1 MLHRRA
7 DSKWTPGSRTVWS
20 SRSQVLRVKSGN
32 GAALAEEGGSP
43 ILLYDGV
50 CGLCNRIVQFVLKKD
65 RKGTIRFAS
74 LQSSFA
80 GQVLARHG
88 SHAADLDT
96 VYLLLNFDARD
107 GSKEVLLSRSD
118 AVLSLMKHL
127 GGIWRLL
134 AQILGLLP
142 RPVRDWSYRQ
152 VARNRYRIFG
162 QYETC
167 PLPSESTQSR
177 FLDL

>member
-1 MLHRRA
+1 M
-7 DSKWTPGSRTVWS
+7 
-20 SRSQVLRVKSGN
+20 LRVKSGDDTVP
-32 GAALAEEGGSP
+32 AEQAGSP

-65 RKGTIRFAS
+65 RKGTVCFAS

-80 GQVLARHG
+80 SQVLARHG
-88 SHAADLDT
+88 SHAADMDT
-96 VYLLLNFDARD
+96 VYLLLNLDARD
-107 GSKEVLLSRSD
+107 GSKEVLVSRSD
-118 AVLSLMKHL
+118 AVLSLLKHL

-134 AQILGLLP
+134 ALILGLLP
-142 RPVRDWSYRQ
+142 RPVRDWIYRQ

-162 QYETC
+162 RYETC
-167 PLPSESTQSR
+167 PLPSESTRSR